1 VTLQDAFAQS
11 INTVAVQL
19 GQEVGLRNVV
29 SVAQRLGI
37 RSPLQPVA
45 SLALGTFEVT
55 PLELT
60 AAYASFASMG
70 NQVRPYMVVDVRSP
84 DGNTLYH
91 HDMPPTPR
99 ILNEDEGLAINS
111 LMYQVVQAGTGR
123 AAAVPGHEIAG
134 KTGTSA
140 DYRDAWFVG
149 FSPEL
154 VTGVWVGN
162 DDFSP
167 MKKITGGTIPAQ
179 IWSGFMRVALKNVP
193 PSHLPRAEPV
203 PPAVVRTDPPDNGDN
218 VIQRGLDGIGNFFD
232 HLFGGSANAAPHDR
246 SSDAG
251 GAPSGQ
257 SAGDQRYAYGVET
270 APVIS
275 APPPYQRGAP
285 NSDVT
290 QPSNVAPPPQPAQ
303 RPSGGEVFVFEN
315 GQTGERQI
323 FRSKP

>member
-1 VTLQDAFAQS
+1 VE
-11 INTVAVQL
+11 L

-70 NQVRPYMVVDVRSP
+70 NQVRPYLVVDVRSP
-84 DGNTLYH
+84 DGNILYRH
-91 HDMPPTPR
+91 ETPPTARLFP
-99 ILNEDEGLAINS
+99 EDEGLAMNS

-123 AAAVPGHEIAG
+123 AAAVPGHEVAG

-179 IWSGFMRVALKNVP
+179 IWSGFMRVALKGVP
-193 PSHLPRAEPV
+193 PTHLPRAEPV
-203 PPAVVRTDPPDNGDN
+203 PPPVVQNDSPDNGDN
-218 VIQRGLDGIGNFFD
+218 LIQRGLDSVGSFFD
-232 HLFGGSANAAPHDR
+232 RLFGGNANAAPAPPDK
-246 SSDAG
+246 SSDATDPRDTPQNG
-251 GAPSGQ
+251 T
-257 SAGDQRYAYGVET
+257 QRYAYSSEP
-270 APVIS
+270 AAVIS
-275 APPPYQRGAP
+275 APVPYQHVESSVDVPQPAP
-285 NSDVT
+285 DRL
-290 QPSNVAPPPQPAQ
+290 PPPPPQPAQQ

-323 FRSKP
+323 FRSNP